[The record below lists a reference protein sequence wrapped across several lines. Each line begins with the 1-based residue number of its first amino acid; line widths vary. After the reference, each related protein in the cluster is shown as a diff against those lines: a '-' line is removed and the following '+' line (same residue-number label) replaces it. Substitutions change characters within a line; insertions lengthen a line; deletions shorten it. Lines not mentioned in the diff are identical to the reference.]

1 MVQLTDVI
9 TFKGK
14 RYMII
19 ARTNGFREIESFG
32 LIPDCKTDHCIL
44 GYWRELEIINN
55 KLVLRDLF
63 VNSEKYPSINN
74 ISPVKTDEKDMIG
87 VGHHLYKGINIDESY
102 TGKIMVGRN
111 TLLDYISIGFPEA
124 FAYGEVLEFE
134 FMNGELIDI
143 KNYSS
148 KMIPIRIQID
158 SLRYKSKKKKGY
170 SKNTNSDIISTIEK
184 AFSLSYETKC
194 WWLDEEEPIFN

>member
-9 TFKGK
+9 TFKGN
-14 RYMII
+14 RYMVV
-19 ARTNGFREIESFG
+19 ARTNGFEEIEKFG
-32 LIPDCKTDHCIL
+32 LNPNSKTDHCVL

-55 KLVLRDLF
+55 KLILRDLF
-63 VNSEKYPSINN
+63 INADKYPVINN
-74 ISPVKTDEKDMIG
+74 ISSIKTDEKDMVGI
-87 VGHHLYKGINIDESY
+87 GHHLYKGINIEENY

-134 FMNGELIDI
+134 FMNGELIGI

-158 SLRYKSKKKKGY
+158 SLRYKSKKKKV
-170 SKNTNSDIISTIEK
+170 KNENISSNMIETIDK